1 VFWIIVRAADGWQV
15 MSEGQA
21 EGMPPFLRLPLGKDN
36 AARWEVKIENLKAN
50 LEGTRGIWENTDVD
64 DDE

>member
-1 VFWIIVRAADGWQV
+1 MR
-15 MSEGQA
+15 EGQA
-21 EGMPPFLRLPLGKDN
+21 EGMEPFLRLPLGKDN

>member
-1 VFWIIVRAADGWQV
+1 VFLITVRTADGWQV
-15 MSEGQA
+15 MREGQA